1 MKQALGMLE
10 VRGLCAAITVGDA
23 MAKAAQVHIRQKT
36 RAKGNGW
43 ITILVTGEVSAVQAA
58 VQAGSTIA
66 REYEWFVS
74 EKVIPRPAYGIED
87 ILDPDIADIAKKEE
101 EKREAEARAKAEAAK
116 AAEEKA
122 KIQVK
127 TEEVKAE
134 AVKPETIK
142 AEAPKASQKPKPVQ
156 KKAPSKVSQ
165 KTAPK
170 QQDKKGDNKK

>member
-36 RAKGNGW
+36 KAKGNGW

-87 ILDPDIADIAKKEE
+87 ILDPDIADLQKQE
-101 EKREAEARAKAEAAK
+101 EKEA
-116 AAEEKA
+116 
-122 KIQVK
+122 
-127 TEEVKAE
+127 EVKAE
-134 AVKPETIK
+134 EVKKVEALKKAEPEKKPEEPKKQEAVKPAESAGAEVKKETK
-142 AEAPKASQKPKPVQ
+142 AEAPKTKTVK
-156 KKAPSKVSQ
+156 KKA
-165 KTAPK
+165 APK
-170 QQDKKGDNKK
+170 QQEKKGDNKK